1 MATVCVR
8 VQSAEKCLVSW
19 TIFQMEDHSL
29 SLSEL
34 FENIKSGRVS
44 IIVPSSEL
52 STAQLEKVFIGKSKE
67 ILTNID
73 PSIQLCD
80 VLVSFGQFIRY
91 NVVIRVTTPVSG
103 GVTTLVQPNIFAYM
117 MQNSARMAAAERAP
131 LPDLLPERNSK
142 DKLYNAIIAFLE
154 KNDFAWILQGNLH
167 GAPFVRALSS
177 AL

>member
-8 VQSAEKCLVSW
+8 VQSTEKCLVSW

-44 IIVPSSEL
+44 IIVLSSEL
-52 STAQLEKVFIGKSKE
+52 STAQLEKVFIRKSKE

-73 PSIQLCD
+73 PSIQVCD
-80 VLVSFGQFIRY
+80 VLVSFGQFIWY
-91 NVVIRVTTPVSG
+91 NVVIRPVSV

-117 MQNSARMAAAERAP
+117 MQNSARMAAAE
-131 LPDLLPERNSK
+131 LL
-142 DKLYNAIIAFLE
+142 LL
-154 KNDFAWILQGNLH
+154 
-167 GAPFVRALSS
+167 
-177 AL
+177 

>member
-29 SLSEL
+29 SLSTL
-34 FENIKSGRVS
+34 FENIKGGRVS

-73 PSIQLCD
+73 PSI
-80 VLVSFGQFIRY
+80 
-91 NVVIRVTTPVSG
+91 
-103 GVTTLVQPNIFAYM
+103 
-117 MQNSARMAAAERAP
+117 
-131 LPDLLPERNSK
+131 
-142 DKLYNAIIAFLE
+142 
-154 KNDFAWILQGNLH
+154 
-167 GAPFVRALSS
+167 
-177 AL
+177 